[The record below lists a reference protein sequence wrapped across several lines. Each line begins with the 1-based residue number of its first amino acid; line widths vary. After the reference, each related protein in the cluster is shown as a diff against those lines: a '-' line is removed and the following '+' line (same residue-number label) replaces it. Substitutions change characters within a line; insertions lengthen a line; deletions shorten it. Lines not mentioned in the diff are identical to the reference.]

1 MFKDRL
7 IELLNE
13 KLNGNQS
20 LLSEY
25 TKIPKTTI
33 NGWLT
38 TEREPNSRQLIN
50 LADYFQCSIDYL
62 IGRENDIGLIEIK
75 TGLTSDETEL
85 ITLYKKLNYQ
95 NKNQLLGFA
104 KALAY

>member
-1 MFKDRL
+1 MFKERL
-7 IELLNE
+7 YELLNE

-20 LLSEY
+20 LLAEY

-50 LADYFQCSIDYL
+50 LANYFQCSIDYL

-75 TGLTSDETEL
+75 NDLTPDETEL
-85 ITLYKKLNYQ
+85 ITIYKKLNYQ
-95 NKNQLLGFA
+95 NKNQLIGFA